1 MSGVFCFDIEAT
13 GLLDD
18 STVDYCASPW
28 RLKDN
33 FKIHCIVAIDVE
45 TGDTYEFVQ
54 EDCYTKFPQFA
65 KENIDTIIGA
75 NIINYDLLVL
85 KAACGMDYTVGPD
98 TWCGK
103 PVKII
108 DTLILSKTLNPDR
121 KGHSIEYFGEILG
134 EPKIDWRG
142 KAIELGLIPHNAPRG
157 AEFQT
162 YHPEM
167 LVYNRQD
174 VIVNIK
180 TYHYLMK
187 EWGDWPWEE
196 AFQLEQAVAEIITR
210 QSHRGFWFDKDL
222 AIANIKELDTLMEE
236 CRSRVE
242 PNLPEKPKP
251 KQTKKR
257 KPKNRQN

>member
-65 KENIDTIIGA
+65 KDNIDTIIGA

-134 EPKIDWRG
+134 EPIVTG
-142 KAIELGLIPHNAPRG
+142 KQIGRAH
-157 AEFQT
+157 
-162 YHPEM
+162 
-167 LVYNRQD
+167 V
-174 VIVNIK
+174 
-180 TYHYLMK
+180 
-187 EWGDWPWEE
+187 
-196 AFQLEQAVAEIITR
+196 
-210 QSHRGFWFDKDL
+210 
-222 AIANIKELDTLMEE
+222 
-236 CRSRVE
+236 
-242 PNLPEKPKP
+242 
-251 KQTKKR
+251 
-257 KPKNRQN
+257 